1 MSFFIIFLHVFSIS
15 HRFHHDVQ
23 QRFVDFNVREKRYVH
38 VDFSLGG
45 GFAHVVDNVVDF
57 PKDFVQH
64 VMAGM
69 CELTIL
75 DRAYSCREE
84 LLDSCHI
91 KMWNI
96 YGIGIVY
103 CICIYIYKYSKWVY
117 NTHVLYTVYMT
128 YMTNVYGTCLFLGRM
143 CVLEVSRCLQR
154 SQRALREGLRLDQGA
169 AELS

>member
-1 MSFFIIFLHVFSIS
+1 MDLHPRPSFF
-15 HRFHHDVQ
+15 
-23 QRFVDFNVREKRYVH
+23 RYVH

-84 LLDSCHI
+84 PLGACQMHWVVDRST
-91 KMWNI
+91 
-96 YGIGIVY
+96 YA
-103 CICIYIYKYSKWVY
+103 CIW
-117 NTHVLYTVYMT
+117 
-128 YMTNVYGTCLFLGRM
+128 FDR
-143 CVLEVSRCLQR
+143 
-154 SQRALREGLRLDQGA
+154 
-169 AELS
+169 